1 MHTIFRKKRGQAY
14 VEFIMVLPILL
25 ILVAAVIFFG
35 RILYLKIAL
44 DMASYDGVRAAV
56 EALDEQ
62 AGISQ
67 GVAAAYNTL
76 TGFHINPAGAGIEV
90 VPVGAWTRGTR
101 VYCRISYELNVSD
114 IPFLGSF
121 FSGLSIPMHST
132 TWSRVETL
140 RSEW

>member
-1 MHTIFRKKRGQAY
+1 MWHRDSRGQAY
-14 VEFIMVLPILL
+14 VELIMVLPILL

-67 GVAAAYNTL
+67 GVTAA
-76 TGFHINPAGAGIEV
+76 
-90 VPVGAWTRGTR
+90 
-101 VYCRISYELNVSD
+101 
-114 IPFLGSF
+114 
-121 FSGLSIPMHST
+121 
-132 TWSRVETL
+132 
-140 RSEW
+140 

>member
-1 MHTIFRKKRGQAY
+1 MRTWWDSRGQAY
-14 VEFIMVLPILL
+14 IELIMVLPVLL
-25 ILVAAVIFFG
+25 VLIAGVIFFG

-56 EALDEQ
+56 EALEEQ

-67 GVAAAYNTL
+67 GIAAAYNTL
-76 TGFHINPAGAGIEV
+76 AGFHINPAGAGIEV
-90 VPVGAWTRGTR
+90 VSVGPWTRGAQ
-101 VYCRISYELNVSD
+101 VYCRVSYNLNVGD
-114 IPFLGSF
+114 IPFLGGF
-121 FSGLSIPMHST
+121 FSGLSIPLRST